1 MSEKK
6 CIRSHVLGDRVF
18 LLPIVPPYDKRT
30 KYHPKKYQVAAPVR
44 DEQGR
49 KVVKVVEREYPI
61 TPETVKSYAESADYH
76 TDPASAAAAAA
87 ANPRKSLGDIRD
99 IQKVASMD
107 SAQFLE
113 LARRM
118 NAAAE
123 EIQKKAAA
131 AAEAQK
137 NAAAAAVK
145 VGGDNNG

>member
-1 MSEKK
+1 MSEKR
-6 CIRSHVLGDRVF
+6 CVRSHILVGDRVF

-30 KYHPKKYQVAAPVR
+30 EYHPKKYQVAAPVR

-49 KVVKVVEREYPI
+49 KVVKVVERDYPI

-107 SAQFLE
+107 SAQFLD

-123 EIQKKAAA
+123 EIQKKAAT
-131 AAEAQK
+131 
-137 NAAAAAVK
+137 AAAAKAVVEK
-145 VGGDNNG
+145 EGGVNNA

>member
-1 MSEKK
+1 MSEKR

-30 KYHPKKYQVAAPVR
+30 EYHPKMYQVAVPVR

-49 KVVKVVEREYPI
+49 KVVKVIEREYPI
-61 TPETVKSYAESADYH
+61 TPETVKSYAQSADYH

-131 AAEAQK
+131 AA
-137 NAAAAAVK
+137 AAAKEVAVVK
-145 VGGDNNG
+145 EGGVNNG

>member
-1 MSEKK
+1 MSEKR

-30 KYHPKKYQVAAPVR
+30 EYRPKKYQVAAPVR
-44 DEQGR
+44 DDQGR
-49 KVVKVVEREYPI
+49 KVVQVVEREYPI

-76 TDPASAAAAAA
+76 TDPLSAAAAAA

-99 IQKVASMD
+99 LQKVASMD

-131 AAEAQK
+131 AAAQK
-137 NAAAAAVK
+137 SAAVSAGDQ
-145 VGGDNNG
+145 GGVNNG